1 MCQILSHILAYFS
14 RLLLLAA
21 LSLLT
26 EAAQYVPGE
35 PGAKWTL
42 DEALIVKAK
51 LWSIMGKN
59 GGPNALRRI
68 YGKQI
73 FGPDVPKA
81 PKFIR
86 LGFHDCLK

>member
-1 MCQILSHILAYFS
+1 MCQILSHILEYFS
-14 RLLLLAA
+14 RFLLLTA
-21 LSLLT
+21 LSLLAK
-26 EAAQYVPGE
+26 AAPYVPGE
-35 PGAKWTL
+35 PGAKWSM
-42 DEALIVKAK
+42 DEALTVKAK

-73 FGPDVPKA
+73 HGPDVPSA

-86 LGFHDCLK
+86 LGFYDCLK